1 MCVKYDKILSGGISM
16 KTIRILK
23 VEYRNLPLYENGTFS
38 FNFMASDRVTDKTQ
52 VFPIQR
58 SIYTQKLE
66 AIIGINASGKTS
78 SLKLLF
84 FAMSI
89 VLNNATLNNK
99 NLLGKELLRDGTEI
113 TITFIC
119 DNMCWQLRSI
129 IGIKKDNADADRL
142 YYKDEFLSGKSLQDI
157 RSKDDPF
164 RYDTCDSGKQ
174 KCQFMQR
181 STISKE
187 TLAMMLPDTSISLSI
202 TRDADTSLQQ
212 LILFTNVNISVARG
226 ATDPAILHAFDP
238 MLDEFNAKDSDDGI
252 VYTIRFRGDK
262 KSRVVYSP
270 FVLNNIISSGT
281 IKGKDILFLI
291 KNVLETG
298 GYLIVDELENHM
310 NKELIHMIT
319 DIFKNPKINPRGACL
334 IFTTHYAEILDFMD
348 RKDNIYIA
356 RRNQNGIELSNYS
369 KLVRRNDL
377 KKSEVILSNYIMG
390 TAPLYENMQA
400 LEDYLCRMIK

>member
-1 MCVKYDKILSGGISM
+1 
-16 KTIRILK
+16 
-23 VEYRNLPLYENGTFS
+23 
-38 FNFMASDRVTDKTQ
+38 
-52 VFPIQR
+52 
-58 SIYTQKLE
+58 
-66 AIIGINASGKTS
+66 
-78 SLKLLF
+78 
-84 FAMSI
+84 MSI
-89 VLNNATLNNK
+89 VLNNATLNDK

-270 FVLNNIISSGT
+270 FVLDNIISSGT

-356 RRNQNGIELSNYS
+356 KRNQNGIELSNYS
-369 KLVRRNDL
+369 SLVRRNDL
-377 KKSEVILSNYIMG
+377 KKSEVILSNHITG
-390 TAPLYENMQA
+390 TAPLYANMQA
-400 LEDYLCRMIK
+400 LEDYLFRTIK